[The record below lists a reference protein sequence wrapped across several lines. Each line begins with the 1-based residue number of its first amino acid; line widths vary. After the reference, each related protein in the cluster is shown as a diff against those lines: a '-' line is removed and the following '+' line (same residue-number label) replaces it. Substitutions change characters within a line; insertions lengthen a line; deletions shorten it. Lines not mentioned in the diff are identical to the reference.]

1 MARAPYTFR
10 QQDVTRAVKAVV
22 AAGVDIARVEIDKA
36 GKITI
41 IALGTEPHGALAMR
55 GNEWDTVLCHDK
67 D

>member
-1 MARAPYTFR
+1 MARSPSTFR
-10 QQDVTRAVKAVV
+10 QHDVTRAVKAVT

-41 IALGTEPHGALAMR
+41 IALTDAGKSVAV
-55 GNEWDTVLCHDK
+55 NEWDTVLRYDK